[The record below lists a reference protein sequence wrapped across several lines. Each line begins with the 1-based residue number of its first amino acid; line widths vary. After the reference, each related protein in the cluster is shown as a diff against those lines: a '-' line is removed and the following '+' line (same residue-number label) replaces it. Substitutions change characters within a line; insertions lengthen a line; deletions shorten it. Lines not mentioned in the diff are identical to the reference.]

1 MAATEIQGIDLIFEV
16 RVSGDSDT
24 TWDRLV
30 CALDDQAEM
39 DNEVS
44 EVDTKCGTF
53 TGVKEMKGS
62 YSGNAVANATP
73 NAGTEVTYEDVV
85 FWQKNKTLLDFR
97 YYNAANGA
105 IAQGAAVFQTGS
117 GRFTNS
123 VLTGTTGEVV
133 QFSWTFSPTGEIE
146 LTPQS

>member
-1 MAATEIQGIDLIFEV
+1 MATEIQGIDLIFEV
-16 RVSGDSDT
+16 RVANASNT

-53 TGVKEMKGS
+53 TGVKDMKGS
-62 YSGNAVANATP
+62 YSGNAVANASP
-73 NAGTEVTYEDVV
+73 SVGTEVTYEEVV
-85 FWQKNKTLLDFR
+85 NWQKNKTLLDFR
-97 YYNAANGA
+97 YFNLAFGS
-105 IAQGAAVFQTGS
+105 ILQGAAVYQEGS

-123 VLTGTTGEVV
+123 VLTGSTGEVV
-133 QFSWTFSPTGEIE
+133 QFSWTFSPTGTIF
-146 LTPQS
+146 LTAQS

>member
-1 MAATEIQGIDLIFEV
+1 MATEIQGVDLIFEV
-16 RVSGDSDT
+16 REVGETD
-24 TWDRLV
+24 WERLV

-53 TGVKEMKGS
+53 TGVKELKGS
-62 YSGNAVANATP
+62 YSGNAVANAAPT
-73 NAGTEVTYEDVV
+73 GTEVSYDQVLA
-85 FWQKNKTLLDFR
+85 WQKAKTLLDFR
-97 YYNAANGA
+97 YYNLAFGA
-105 IAQGAAVFQTGS
+105 IAEGAAVYQEGQ

-133 QFSWTFSPTGEIE
+133 QFSWTFSPSGEIFLE
-146 LTPQS
+146 PQS